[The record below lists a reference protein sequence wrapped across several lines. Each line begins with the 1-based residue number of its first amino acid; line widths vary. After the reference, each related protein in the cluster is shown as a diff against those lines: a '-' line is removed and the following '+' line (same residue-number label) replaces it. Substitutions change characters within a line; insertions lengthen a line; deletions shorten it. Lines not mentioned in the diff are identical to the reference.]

1 MIENGDAVHII
12 QINMADPGQN
22 PDWDNVGVYQDRDQA
37 LAQIEWMKGEYGDKI
52 EYRID
57 VINFYTKA

>member
-22 PDWDNVGVYQDRDQA
+22 PDWDNVGVYQDRNQA
-37 LAQIEWMKGEYGDKI
+37 LAQIEWMKVEYGDEI
-52 EYRID
+52 EFRID
-57 VINFYTKA
+57 TQSFYAQG